1 MVSTLLHERLSR
13 LIDAWGYD
21 FSQFDIADFTGWVAA
36 RRGRPIH
43 VIPRSLPPELFG
55 AWIEGPTADFIFYED
70 EPLHVH
76 TIHILLHELCHMLLG
91 HKTAHLGSEAAL
103 RALSGAVPETNE
115 TQQLL
120 NGLFRQFGYADE
132 QEVEAETL
140 SSLIQQRVFREAGLA
155 ALSQIRQEPA
165 MRQFLLGIG
174 IDQAEQ
180 G

>member
-1 MVSTLLHERLSR
+1 MDSGAFQAKLRS
-13 LIDAWGYD
+13 LIDGWDYD
-21 FSQFDIADFTGWVAA
+21 FSQFDIAGFTGWVAA

-43 VIPRSLPPELFG
+43 VVPRSLPPELFG

-91 HKTAHLGSEAAL
+91 HKTVHLGNEAAL
-103 RALSGAVPETNE
+103 GALSGAVPETNK

-120 NGLFRQFGYADE
+120 NVLFRQVGYADE

-140 SSLIQQRVFREAGLA
+140 SSLVQQRVFREAGLA
-155 ALSQIRQEPA
+155 ALSQVREEPA
-165 MRQFLLGIG
+165 MRQFLQGIG
-174 IDQAEQ
+174 IDQAEH